1 MLEGNQPF
9 VLGQEGLSGPVFHQR
24 WEGQLDQLVTQGPQ
38 YL

>member
-9 VLGQEGLSGPVFHQR
+9 VLGQEGLSGPVFHQKVGR
-24 WEGQLDQLVTQGPQ
+24 AVRPVTQGPQ